1 MKFHESM
8 NDEQLHAMSSLALA
22 HVGDG
27 VYELMVRSMLARRGE
42 LTHGALHRRTVGYV
56 SAVAQAKAAAHVLP
70 GLGAEELAVYKR
82 ARNTRAHT
90 NPSGCT
96 AAQYHAATALE
107 ALFGWLWLTGETGRL
122 EELFEQCME
131 GIDAP

>member
-1 MKFHESM
+1 MKMHEPISS
-8 NDEQLHAMSSLALA
+8 DRLSALSSLALA

-27 VYELMVRSMLARRGE
+27 VYELMVRSRLARSGE
-42 LTHGALHRRTVGYV
+42 ATHGALHRRTVGYV
-56 SAVAQAKAAAHVLP
+56 SAPAQAKAAAHVLP
-70 GLGAEELAVYKR
+70 GLDGEELAVYKR

-107 ALFGWLWLTGETGRL
+107 ALFGWLWLQGKTARL
-122 EELFEQCME
+122 EELFALCME
-131 GIDAP
+131 GIDAS

>member
-1 MKFHESM
+1 MSFHEAMSA
-8 NDEQLHAMSSLALA
+8 EARCAMSSLALA

-27 VYELMVRSMLARRGE
+27 VYELMVRDRLARGGA
-42 LTHGALHRRTVGYV
+42 LTHGALHKATVGYV
-56 SAVAQAKAAAHVLP
+56 SATAQAKAAARLLP
-70 GLGAEELAVYKR
+70 LLTAEELAVYKR

-107 ALFGWLWLTGETGRL
+107 ALFGWLWLGGDTARL
-122 EELFEQCME
+122 EELFEQCLE
-131 GIDAP
+131 GIHAP